1 MIPIAQL
8 YPQYPSSPRREKC
21 RCQDEEIRNLSVAA
35 PIRDGWAGRQVIP
48 ISCDGSLD
56 RSIKVEVKKKH
67 IPFGWNFSCFAA
79 HWIE

>member
-1 MIPIAQL
+1 MPIQRAKEQ
-8 YPQYPSSPRREKC
+8 RK
-21 RCQDEEIRNLSVAA
+21 
-35 PIRDGWAGRQVIP
+35 
-48 ISCDGSLD
+48 SLQD

>member
-1 MIPIAQL
+1 VFGV
-8 YPQYPSSPRREKC
+8 YPDPVGVLG
-21 RCQDEEIRNLSVAA
+21 LSLL
-35 PIRDGWAGRQVIP
+35 G
-48 ISCDGSLD
+48 